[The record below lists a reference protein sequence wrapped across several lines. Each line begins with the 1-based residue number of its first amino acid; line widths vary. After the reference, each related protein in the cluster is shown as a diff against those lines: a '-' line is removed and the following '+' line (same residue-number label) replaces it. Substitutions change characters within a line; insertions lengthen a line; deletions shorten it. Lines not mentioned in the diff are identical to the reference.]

1 MPSKDYYYQKPCNK
15 IDASCINAYLELK
28 LDDQDPSKLHPS
40 TTLGARLAST
50 LNRPLK
56 TLRQLLTCI
65 FSPAE
70 NPVALQYDPERGEP
84 DCIHGDD
91 LSRIISL
98 SLLKDVDQVTKPTNG
113 DVLIYRDGKWYTF
126 NLTAALKAITDRLDV
141 IETTLTKPTGI
152 PGNARLVW
160 GNINLYSDYTNTN
173 NRNWG
178 FYTHSTNTNIPDRRE
193 FRLERGVYA
202 LQRL

>member
-1 MPSKDYYYQKPCNK
+1 MTSKDSYYQKECNK

-28 LDDQDPSKLHPS
+28 LDDQDPSKLILENPWNDTSVDLEPAVKDAETVTHMY
-40 TTLGARLAST
+40 L
-50 LNRPLK
+50 
-56 TLRQLLTCI
+56 
-65 FSPAE
+65 SPE
-70 NPVALQYDPERGEP
+70 EDPVALQYDPERGEP

-98 SLLKDVDQVTKPTNG
+98 SLLKDVDQVTAPTNG

-126 NLTAALKAITDRLDV
+126 NLTAALTAITNRLDT
-141 IETTLTKPTGI
+141 IEQIIERPEGVPNNTRLT
-152 PGNARLVW
+152 W

-178 FYTHSTNTNIPDRRE
+178 FYTHSTSTNIPNDE
-193 FRLERGVYA
+193 YFA
-202 LQRL
+202 

>member
-1 MPSKDYYYQKPCNK
+1 MPSKDSFYQKECNK

-28 LDDQDPSKLHPS
+28 LDDQDPSKLILDHSWGETSVDLEPAVKNAE
-40 TTLGARLAST
+40 TVTHMYL
-50 LNRPLK
+50 
-56 TLRQLLTCI
+56 
-65 FSPAE
+65 SPAE

-98 SLLKDVDQVTKPTNG
+98 SLLKDVDQVTKPVNG

-126 NLTAALKAITDRLDV
+126 NLTAALNTINNRLTAIEQIL
-141 IETTLTKPTGI
+141 EKPSGI
-152 PGNARLVW
+152 PGNARLTW

-178 FYTHSTNTNIPDRRE
+178 FYTHSTSTNIPNDE
-193 FRLERGVYA
+193 YFA
-202 LQRL
+202 

>member
-1 MPSKDYYYQKPCNK
+1 MTNKDSFYQKECNK

-28 LDDQDPSKLHPS
+28 LDDQDPSKLILDHSWGETSVDLEPAVKNAE
-40 TTLGARLAST
+40 TVTHMYL
-50 LNRPLK
+50 
-56 TLRQLLTCI
+56 
-65 FSPAE
+65 SPAE

-84 DCIHGDD
+84 DCINGDD

-178 FYTHSTNTNIPDRRE
+178 FYTHSTSTNIPNDE
-193 FRLERGVYA
+193 YFA
-202 LQRL
+202 

>member
-1 MPSKDYYYQKPCNK
+1 MTSKDSYYQKECNK

-28 LDDQDPSKLHPS
+28 LDDQDPSKLILENPWNDTSVDLEPAVKDAETVTHMY
-40 TTLGARLAST
+40 L
-50 LNRPLK
+50 
-56 TLRQLLTCI
+56 
-65 FSPAE
+65 SPE
-70 NPVALQYDPERGEP
+70 EDPVALQYDPERGEP

-98 SLLKDVDQVTKPTNG
+98 SLLKDVDQVTAPTNG

-126 NLTAALKAITDRLDV
+126 NLTAALTAITNRLDT
-141 IETTLTKPTGI
+141 IEQIIERPEGI
-152 PGNARLVW
+152 PNNTRLAW

-178 FYTHSTNTNIPDRRE
+178 FYTHSTSSNIPNDE
-193 FRLERGVYA
+193 YFA
-202 LQRL
+202 

>member
-1 MPSKDYYYQKPCNK
+1 MTSKDSYYQKECNK

-28 LDDQDPSKLHPS
+28 LDDQDPSKLILENPWNDTSVDLEPAVKDAETVTHMY
-40 TTLGARLAST
+40 L
-50 LNRPLK
+50 
-56 TLRQLLTCI
+56 
-65 FSPAE
+65 SPEE

-98 SLLKDVDQVTKPTNG
+98 SLLKDVDQVTAPTNG

-126 NLTAALKAITDRLDV
+126 NLTAALKAITDRLDT
-141 IETTLTKPTGI
+141 IEQIIERPEGVPNNTRLT
-152 PGNARLVW
+152 W

-178 FYTHSTNTNIPDRRE
+178 FYTHSTSSDIPNDE
-193 FRLERGVYA
+193 YFA
-202 LQRL
+202 

>member
-28 LDDQDPSKLHPS
+28 LDDQDPSKLILDHSWGETSVDLEPAVKNAE
-40 TTLGARLAST
+40 TVTHMYL
-50 LNRPLK
+50 
-56 TLRQLLTCI
+56 
-65 FSPAE
+65 SPTE

-98 SLLKDVDQVTKPTNG
+98 KLLKDVDQVTAPTNG

-141 IETTLTKPTGI
+141 IEQVIEKPAGI
-152 PGNARLVW
+152 PGNARLAW

-178 FYTHSTNTNIPDRRE
+178 FYTHSTNTNIPNDE
-193 FRLERGVYA
+193 YFA
-202 LQRL
+202 